1 MNMHSEWQK
10 KIHQTRS
17 QTEQKRKVRG
27 SCCVVSIST
36 ADDSRTSFPGA
47 QDLAKAFSLF
57 AFSLSEKPSVR
68 TLVVERPWQ
77 WPEATPTTLMMTPI
91 ARPQVPA
98 YAAAALSMKRRGN
111 SNSYE
116 HGRKSGR
123 SRELCKSIFKDSQ
136 KRTRGRG
143 SSAPHCVRFSSAML
157 MDQQTA
163 EGHYSPPERDNPTPH
178 LDP

>member
-1 MNMHSEWQK
+1 MAKEC
-10 KIHQTRS
+10 S
-17 QTEQKRKVRG
+17 QTEQKWKVRG
-27 SCCVVSIST
+27 SCCVVSITLPPTIAARASPEPKIT
-36 ADDSRTSFPGA
+36 PKLFRSLPF
-47 QDLAKAFSLF
+47 FSLRN
-57 AFSLSEKPSVR
+57 PSVR
-68 TLVVERPWQ
+68 RLVVERPWR
-77 WPEATPTTLMMTPI
+77 WPEATPTTSMMTPI

-123 SRELCKSIFKDSQ
+123 SRELSKSIFKDSQ

-143 SSAPHCVRFSSAML
+143 SSAPHCIRFSSAML

-163 EGHYSPPERDNPTPH
+163 QGHYSPPERDNPTPH